1 MRSLLDVNVL
11 VALFDPDHAFH
22 AAAIGWFQAHAGEGW
37 ASCPITQNGCLRLMS
52 GPGYPNSLPAQEVA
66 ARLAELCANP
76 VHQFWPDDP
85 SMLDGR
91 EVEIARVHG
100 LQQITDIYL
109 LALAVRHGGRLV
121 SFDASIA
128 RNAAVGARP
137 ENLLTL

>member
-22 AAAIGWFQAHAGEGW
+22 TAAIGWFQAHAGEGW
-37 ASCPITQNGCLRLMS
+37 ASCPITQNGCLRVLS
-52 GPGYPNSLPAQEVA
+52 SPGYRNSWPVQEVA
-66 ARLAELCANP
+66 SRLAELCADP
-76 VHQFWPDDP
+76 VHQFWPDNL
-85 SMLDGR
+85 SMLD
-91 EVEIARVHG
+91 ESAVQIARVHG
-100 LQQITDIYL
+100 PKQMTDIYL